1 MVLGVGAAVA
11 NAVVVALG
19 CVGAV
24 GVGLALVRWARA
36 GYAAAGRRA
45 RMRGQVAIITGGSSG
60 IGLAIAR
67 RLVERGMKVVLAA
80 RGETQLSTA
89 VKELTALGGDV
100 HAVPTDI
107 SSEQACKAMVQA
119 ALDRH
124 GRLDLVVACAGIGHH
139 GLASKDTRELQLS
152 LLEVLL
158 RRRRVRLPVCVL
170 LRGLAPAGCEQA
182 RRRADTSN
190 VPGARVVLLR
200 VGEPPWHREHD
211 PGRAARAAPVRGRAA
226 GHELRVGRRR
236 LPSAL
241 RLLRVSINIP
251 PPSPR
256 SLSPGC
262 LEAQ

>member
-1 MVLGVGAAVA
+1 MALGVGAAVA

-24 GVGLALVRWARA
+24 GVGLALARWARA

-80 RGETQLSTA
+80 RGETQLSA
-89 VKELTALGGDV
+89 AAKELKALGGDV

-152 LLEVLL
+152 LLEVRP

-190 VPGARVVLLR
+190 VPGARVVLLPAVR

-241 RLLRVSINIP
+241 RLLRVSINI
-251 PPSPR
+251 R
-256 SLSPGC
+256 TCLLSRC
-262 LEAQ
+262 VA